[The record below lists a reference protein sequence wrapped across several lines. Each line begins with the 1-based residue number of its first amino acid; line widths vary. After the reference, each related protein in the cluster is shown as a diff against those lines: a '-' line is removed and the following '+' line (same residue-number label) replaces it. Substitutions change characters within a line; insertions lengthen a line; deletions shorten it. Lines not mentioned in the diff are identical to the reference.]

1 MHQKNG
7 AATLKG
13 KNVAGK
19 RKNEGIATS
28 GAENVARKKGKGKTV
43 AVWGGKGGVGSG
55 CGGSVRRARNNG
67 WRQESSVA
75 AEMSGRG
82 RAEPGRRPE
91 RVAVHWVE
99 RSSGMASKAKRR
111 SGEADGSGSGRKEE
125 RTEGGADGDGRG
137 G

>member
-82 RAEPGRRPE
+82 RAEPGRR
-91 RVAVHWVE
+91 AVGMVE
-99 RSSGMASKAKRR
+99 HGLMRRQVRSLGMASEGNAGLVRPP
-111 SGEADGSGSGRKEE
+111 ADVSTPGHGQGVF
-125 RTEGGADGDGRG
+125 
-137 G
+137 

>member
-91 RVAVHWVE
+91 RVAEHWLE
-99 RSSGMASKAKRR
+99 RSPGMA
-111 SGEADGSGSGRKEE
+111 GEGSAGPVQPPEDVSTPGHGQG
-125 RTEGGADGDGRG
+125 EGARQIDLS
-137 G
+137 